1 MTALLLSD
9 GHSIMDS
16 RIKRKENFVLLVEK
30 FRALLLWSTLTGILN
45 RLRYQM

>member
-9 GHSIMDS
+9 GTVLMDS
-16 RIKRKENFVLLVEK
+16 RIKQKENFVLLVEK
-30 FRALLLWSTLTGILN
+30 FRALLLWNTLTGILN